1 MFLQCHLHKAGI
13 SRLAG
18 TTCSVM
24 RNQTATVEQKAYF
37 SLCSSILKQEER
49 KITKVFN
56 SFESSCT
63 CELWRTLPFWENSEP
78 ARFCTANSVTN
89 KSGAS
94 LYPVFFSA
102 VDRLLENYVRVI
114 NLSVE
119 THWLRKDWFIHP
131 NSPITQCSNAC
142 FWQSIVNNLP
152 NTDCSFAQY
161 MWLFPYK

>member
-1 MFLQCHLHKAGI
+1 MARVVTASHVSWLYCVLQCHLHKAGI

-56 SFESSCT
+56 SFEFSCT

-89 KSGAS
+89 KSG
-94 LYPVFFSA
+94 
-102 VDRLLENYVRVI
+102 RVTVS
-114 NLSVE
+114 SV
-119 THWLRKDWFIHP
+119 
-131 NSPITQCSNAC
+131 
-142 FWQSIVNNLP
+142 
-152 NTDCSFAQY
+152 
-161 MWLFPYK
+161 LFCC